1 MTEKLEQFAFHPSFD
16 PQVDELLFAGQS
28 QTDPLHYMGPLIHA
42 HYIVH
47 YVISGKGS
55 VTMRGAT
62 YQLAAGDSFF
72 IFPEESVRYEANQHE
87 PWRYCWIG
95 FKGNRFKHLLQASR
109 ITPEQPIVRSIP
121 QEDVID
127 HYQAVRDQLSKGSL
141 PASMLA
147 VGYFQLILARY
158 SAERELQQPR
168 RTYKTPAQLA
178 IDEVIA
184 YIDFNYPLPIT
195 IAELA
200 DRAGYHRS
208 HLTKLFKQMHGM
220 SPLAYLI
227 KVRLEQAQ
235 LLLAQHIPVHQA
247 AQAVG
252 FHDALYFSKL
262 FKRHV
267 GMTPSHYQ
275 AAYGHQTLDVTITND
290 EAKE

>member
-1 MTEKLEQFAFHPSFD
+1 MTEKLEQFAIHTSID
-16 PQVDELLFAGQS
+16 PQIDEILFAGQS
-28 QTDPLHYMGPLIHA
+28 QTDPLHYMGPLIHS

-55 VTMRGAT
+55 VTMKGVT
-62 YQLAAGDSFF
+62 YQLADGDSFF
-72 IFPEESVRYEANQHE
+72 IFPDESVRYEADQHE

-95 FKGNRFKHLLQASR
+95 FKGNRFKHLLQTSF
-109 ITPEQPIVRSIP
+109 ITPEQPIVRGIVY
-121 QEDVID
+121 EELFD
-127 HYQAVRDQLSKGSL
+127 HYQEVRHQLAKGSL
-141 PASMLA
+141 SATLLA
-147 VGYFQLILARY
+147 TAYFQLILARY
-158 SAERELQQPR
+158 SQERERLLPIKVN
-168 RTYKTPAQLA
+168 KTPAQLT
-178 IDEVIA
+178 IDEIVA

-208 HLTKLFKQMHGM
+208 HLTKLFKQIHGI

-227 KVRLEQAQ
+227 KVRLEQSQ

-262 FKRHV
+262 FKRHI
-267 GMTPSHYQ
+267 GMTPSQYQ
-275 AAYGHQTLDVTITND
+275 ATHAN
-290 EAKE
+290 